1 MRKYIFRTRP
11 DRLNVMD
18 IQKIDYKIRI
28 AGHFLS
34 HYEPGEIAVVARR
47 KYAQI
52 PARAFAETIGAIPL
66 IGRFVPGTLTNPEAK
81 EYVEPS
87 VVVVS
92 DPIADREAIMEA
104 ARVCI
109 PVVAVCNTNN
119 VTTNIDL
126 VIPGNNRGKKALALI
141 YWLLAREYMINR
153 GMIKNYEEFNVPL
166 ERFEGSK

>member
-1 MRKYIFRTRP
+1 
-11 DRLNVMD
+11 
-18 IQKIDYKIRI
+18 
-28 AGHFLS
+28 
-34 HYEPGEIAVVARR
+34 
-47 KYAQI
+47 
-52 PARAFAETIGAIPL
+52 
-66 IGRFVPGTLTNPEAK
+66 
-81 EYVEPS
+81 VEPS

-153 GMIKNYEEFNVPL
+153 GMIKSYEEFNVPL